1 MRLTTA
7 EFIRR
12 FAQHILPPKFRRL
25 RHYGFLSN
33 ASKGKSLAKAR
44 KALKVKTEQTLDK
57 AARKELARQRLL
69 GQNPNR
75 CPCCKEGTL
84 KRIGILPPTRAPPI
98 AGEELKNVIW
108 VE

>member
-1 MRLTTA
+1 
-7 EFIRR
+7 
-12 FAQHILPPKFRRL
+12 
-25 RHYGFLSN
+25 
-33 ASKGKSLAKAR
+33 
-44 KALKVKTEQTLDK
+44 
-57 AARKELARQRLL
+57 L

-98 AGEELKNVIW
+98 AGEELKEELKNVIW